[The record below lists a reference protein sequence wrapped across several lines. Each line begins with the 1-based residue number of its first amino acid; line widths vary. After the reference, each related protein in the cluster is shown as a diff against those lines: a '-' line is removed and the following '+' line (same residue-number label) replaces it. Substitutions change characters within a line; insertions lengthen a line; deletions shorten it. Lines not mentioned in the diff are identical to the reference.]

1 MCRSC
6 ADICLHFEG
15 GPLPLKLFSGPCVPT
30 LINQLGP
37 GDVIFVLEIQ
47 VRDSMCG

>member
-1 MCRSC
+1 MRHSR
-6 ADICLHFEG
+6 ADIRLHFEG
-15 GPLPLKLFSGPCVPT
+15 GPLPSKLFSSPHVPT
-30 LINQLGP
+30 LIDQLGP